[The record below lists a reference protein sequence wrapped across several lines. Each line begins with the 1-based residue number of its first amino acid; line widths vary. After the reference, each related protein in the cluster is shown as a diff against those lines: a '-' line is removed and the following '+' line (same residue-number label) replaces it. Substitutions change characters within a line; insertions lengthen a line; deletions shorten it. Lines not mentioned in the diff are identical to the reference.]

1 MVFRWQSLSS
11 GTLVFKYV
19 LFFLVMCSCMG
30 VCTYVQVSAE
40 VRGVGFPHGAEGE
53 RWLWTIWR
61 GFLELDSG
69 SLQEQEA
76 LLMLS
81 HHSRPTYWTLDSG
94 PLKETGFSLG
104 YLLSRIIGNW
114 RIGGIQGRSM
124 VSIQD
129 AGPLEGEEMTSENK
143 DRITLGVGA
152 GVGGK
157 VRSFSR
163 KLD

>member
-76 LLMLS
+76 LLMLR
-81 HHSRPTYWTLDSG
+81 HRSRPTYWTLDSG
-94 PLKETGFSLG
+94 PLKETG
-104 YLLSRIIGNW
+104 YLLGTSSPGSLVT
-114 RIGGIQGRSM
+114 GE
-124 VSIQD
+124 
-129 AGPLEGEEMTSENK
+129 LEGSREDHGWASRMQVHWRERKWLQRTKTESHWGSGG
-143 DRITLGVGA
+143 GVGEE
-152 GVGGK
+152 
-157 VRSFSR
+157 
-163 KLD
+163 LQ